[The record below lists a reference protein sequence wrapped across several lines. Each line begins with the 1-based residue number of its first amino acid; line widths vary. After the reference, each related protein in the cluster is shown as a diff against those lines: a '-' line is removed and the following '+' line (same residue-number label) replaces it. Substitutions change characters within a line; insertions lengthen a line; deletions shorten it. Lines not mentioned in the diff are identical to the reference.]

1 MEEQDVHF
9 RHILLYYF
17 RKGKNASQAH
27 KKLCAVY
34 GNEALKERQCR
45 NWFVRFRSGDFSLKN
60 AQRSGRP
67 IEVDET
73 HIKAIIDSDRHSTTR
88 DIAEKLNVSHTC
100 IEKKLKML
108 GYVKKL
114 DLWLPHQLKE
124 IHLTQRISICDSLL
138 KRNEF
143 DPFLKNLITG
153 DEKWIVYNNVNRKR
167 SWVMQDEP
175 AQTTSKAEIHQ
186 KKIMLSVWWDYK
198 GILYFELMPQNQT
211 INSNVYV
218 QQLAKLNDAIQEKRP
233 VLSNRKGVVFH
244 HDNAKPHTSLV
255 TRQKL
260 LELGWDVLSHP
271 PYSPDLAP
279 SDYHLFRSMQNS
291 LNGKIFNNA
300 DDVRSHLI
308 QFFDSKDQKFYERG
322 IFTLPERWQ
331 KVIDKNGQYLIE

>member
-1 MEEQDVHF
+1 MEEQDAHF

-34 GNEALKERQCR
+34 GNEALKERQCQ
-45 NWFVRFRSGDFSLKN
+45 NWFAKFRSGDFSLKN
-60 AQRSGRP
+60 VQRSGRP

-88 DIAEKLNVSHTC
+88 EIAEKLNVSHTC
-100 IEKKLKML
+100 IQKKLKQL
-108 GYVKKL
+108 DYVKKL
-114 DLWLPHQLKE
+114 DLWVPHQLNE

-138 KRNEF
+138 KRNEI
-143 DPFLKNLITG
+143 DPFLKRLITG

-175 AQTTSKAEIHQ
+175 AQTTPKAEIHQ

-198 GILYFELMPQNQT
+198 GILHFELLPRNQT

-218 QQLAKLNDAIQEKRP
+218 QQLAKLSVAVQEKRP
-233 VLSNRKGVVFH
+233 ELANHKSVVFQ

-260 LELGWDVLSHP
+260 LELGWECCHIHHIAL
-271 PYSPDLAP
+271 
-279 SDYHLFRSMQNS
+279 
-291 LNGKIFNNA
+291 
-300 DDVRSHLI
+300 
-308 QFFDSKDQKFYERG
+308 
-322 IFTLPERWQ
+322 TLRLQITIYFVPCRTP
-331 KVIDKNGQYLIE
+331 